1 MQPAVAAISTVSKR
15 EAITDDFPNNFT
27 KATKAVTRRRHHTT
41 RFTLIVA
48 IIARLVT
55 PEKIVFPARVA
66 GFFCSCD
73 TRHFGMELC

>member
-1 MQPAVAAISTVSKR
+1 MNKR
-15 EAITDDFPNNFT
+15 EAITEDFPNNFT
-27 KATKAVTRRRHHTT
+27 KATKAVTRRRHHAT

-66 GFFCSCD
+66 GFFRLCD
-73 TRHFGMELC
+73 THHARWNFVETKARYSVAP